1 MAITNYYVDPSINA
15 NSGTGTIGDPF
26 GDLQYA
32 LDTVTRDSTNGDQFN
47 IKAGTAEVL
56 TGTLDFST

>member
-1 MAITNYYVDPSINA
+1 MAITEVYVDPAING
-15 NSGTGTIGDPF
+15 NSGTGTLVDPY

-32 LDTVTRDSTNGDQFN
+32 LDTKARDSTNGDRFN

-56 TGTLDFST
+56 AVT